1 MLVKSTGTFFARSAR
16 ATQRAACSPGSTTAA
31 STSSPARFPPANRTG
46 SCPRRRTTSSSNAL
60 MSLCGSQMRTRA
72 TDPGSSTAAGIELR
86 GWYECGMNARPRV
99 LVVDDDEDIRTLV
112 RALLER
118 AGYAVDEADS
128 GRAALRNLFSSA
140 PALVILDV
148 TMPDLDGYQTL
159 ERIRDLS
166 DVPVIML
173 TARTQ
178 ELEKVRGLSAGADDY
193 VAKPFGRQE
202 LLARVQAL
210 LRRTGGKSEVLEAY
224 ADDFVQIEYA
234 QRKVVVQ
241 GREVQLTPLEF
252 KLLAAFVQN
261 PNQVLSRDQ
270 LLELVWGDPYGVS
283 GDQVKL
289 YVGYLRRKLC
299 PGEPDSAP
307 VETVRGF
314 GYRYRKS

>member
-1 MLVKSTGTFFARSAR
+1 MSS
-16 ATQRAACSPGSTTAA
+16 CGS
-31 STSSPARFPPANRTG
+31 
-46 SCPRRRTTSSSNAL
+46 L
-60 MSLCGSQMRTRA
+60 MSTRA
-72 TDPGSSTAAGIELR
+72 TGAESTLGAGIGRGRWYELR
-86 GWYECGMNARPRV
+86 MNASTRI
-99 LVVDDDEDIRTLV
+99 LVVDDDQDIRLLL
-112 RALLER
+112 RELLER
-118 AGYAVDEADS
+118 AGFTVDEAED
-128 GRAALRNLFSSA
+128 GRTALRILFTTP

-148 TMPDLDGYQTL
+148 TMPDMDGYQTL

-166 DVPVIML
+166 DVPVLML

-210 LRRTGGKSEVLEAY
+210 LRRSGGKSEVVETY
-224 ADDFVQIEYA
+224 ADDFVQVDYG
-234 QRKVVVQ
+234 QRQVDVQ
-241 GREVQLTPLEF
+241 GRGVQLTPLEF

-289 YVGYLRRKLC
+289 YVGYLRKKLV
-299 PGEPDSAP
+299 PDAP
-307 VETVRGF
+307 ETAPIETVRGF
-314 GYRYRKS
+314 GYRYRR